1 MIPLTLLDG
10 HTCWINPDY
19 ILMLE
24 ARPDTLIRLSNGEK
38 WLVKETVA
46 TVQAAFLDYKRQ
58 CVPSSHHV

>member
-1 MIPLTLLDG
+1 
-10 HTCWINPDY
+10 
-19 ILMLE
+19 MLE

-46 TVQAAFLDYKRQ
+46 TIQAAFLDYKRQ